1 MLNTNTE
8 ESKNGLCHLH
18 VMDTETEIQEG
29 KATHSESEQGH
40 ALAGLEAIPGG
51 QEPDLSP
58 RPQSIHL

>member
-18 VMDTETEIQEG
+18 VMETEIQEG
-29 KATHSESEQGH
+29 KATHSESEQRH

-51 QEPDLSP
+51 QEPDLFP